1 MSELPPDP
9 QPTAGLFNEPPPEKT
24 FPTTAVGIAVAALV
38 ILGAALLLISRKPPA
53 PPANADY
60 APNVALTDIQMSESD
75 SQTGGKLIYIDGR
88 ITNHGPARVTSVWV
102 QVAFPSDQAAPQVES
117 VPMNVIYMRDPYV
130 DTRPIAAAPLAPGAS
145 ADFRLIFD
153 DVKDS
158 WNQQLPQ
165 LKMTQVATK

>member
-1 MSELPPDP
+1 
-9 QPTAGLFNEPPPEKT
+9 
-24 FPTTAVGIAVAALV
+24 
-38 ILGAALLLISRKPPA
+38 
-53 PPANADY
+53 
-60 APNVALTDIQMSESD
+60 
-75 SQTGGKLIYIDGR
+75 
-88 ITNHGPARVTSVWV
+88 
-102 QVAFPSDQAAPQVES
+102 VES